1 MFLNYEIDDS
11 FNNNNKNPI
20 SNFNYLNFKDKK
32 ILYNILIGI
41 KLKNQINIIFGVTP
55 FQLFKSEHPKLEW
68 IILNNK
74 NNEKDRKN
82 NIKNFK
88 NNYKEEG
95 NYKAKTNNQQN
106 KWKCIIFSHTKKN

>member
-55 FQLFKSEHPKLEW
+55 FQLFKSEHP
-68 IILNNK
+68 
-74 NNEKDRKN
+74 
-82 NIKNFK
+82 
-88 NNYKEEG
+88 
-95 NYKAKTNNQQN
+95 NQN
-106 KWKCIIFSHTKKN
+106 GLF

>member
-41 KLKNQINIIFGVTP
+41 KLKN
-55 FQLFKSEHPKLEW
+55 
-68 IILNNK
+68 
-74 NNEKDRKN
+74 
-82 NIKNFK
+82 
-88 NNYKEEG
+88 
-95 NYKAKTNNQQN
+95 
-106 KWKCIIFSHTKKN
+106 